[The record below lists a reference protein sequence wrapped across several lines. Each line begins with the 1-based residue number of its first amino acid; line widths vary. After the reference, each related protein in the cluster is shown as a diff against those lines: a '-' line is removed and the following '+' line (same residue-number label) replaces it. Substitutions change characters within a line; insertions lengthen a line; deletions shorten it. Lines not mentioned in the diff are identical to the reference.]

1 MMTPQVS
8 RKTQELLEFYLGLPK
23 KQRDR
28 LFVETARAAEI
39 AGLSQRTIQLWIEIG
54 AIQAVSIGKKYKV
67 SLDSLRKHLQSEAA
81 KHIA

>member
-1 MMTPQVS
+1 MMQSQLS
-8 RKTQELLEFYLGLPK
+8 RKSHELLEFYLGLPK

-39 AGLSQRTIQLWIEIG
+39 AGLSQRTIQLWIENG
-54 AIQAVSIGKKYKV
+54 VVQAVSIGKKYKV
-67 SLDSLRKHLQSEAA
+67 SLDSLKKHLQSEAA

>member
-1 MMTPQVS
+1 MQSQLS
-8 RKTQELLEFYLGLPK
+8 RKSQELLEFYLGLPK

-39 AGLSQRTIQLWIEIG
+39 AGLSQRTIQLWIENG
-54 AIQAVSIGKKYKV
+54 VVQAVSIGKKYKV
-67 SLDSLRKHLQSEAA
+67 SLDSLKKHLQSEAA

>member
-8 RKTQELLEFYLGLPK
+8 RKSQELLEFYLGLPK